1 MMNRRC
7 LVLLTFVMMSACAS
21 TDRGRPAADM
31 EAEDPAVL
39 RLVEA
44 ATRAERA
51 LLALAHAR
59 EGGEMN
65 VSPPRVVP
73 EELLQ
78 KVSVDWIGPLESLAA
93 DMAER
98 AGYCFTESGPPP
110 VRPLMVMVRAN
121 GTPFILV
128 LRDAG
133 LQVGDTARLVVDAR
147 TREIRVERT
156 RAVGDDV

>member
-1 MMNRRC
+1 MDLRC
-7 LVLLTFVMMSACAS
+7 LVLLVLVLMSSCSA
-21 TDRGRPAADM
+21 TDHGNTVTDVAT
-31 EAEDPAVL
+31 EDPAVL

-59 EGGEMN
+59 DGGEMN

-78 KVSVDWIGPLESLAA
+78 KVTVDWIGPLEPLAA

-98 AGYCFTESGPPP
+98 AGYRFTESGPPP
-110 VRPLMVMVRAN
+110 VSPRMVTIHAPEAPLV
-121 GTPFILV
+121 LV

-133 LQVGDTARLVVDAR
+133 LQAGDTARLVVDAR
-147 TREIRVERT
+147 AREVRVERT
-156 RAVGDDV
+156 RAGGDDV

>member
-1 MMNRRC
+1 MGLRC
-7 LVLLTFVMMSACAS
+7 LVLLALVLTSACSAMDHGG
-21 TDRGRPAADM
+21 TVKDV
-31 EAEDPAVL
+31 ETEDPAVL

-44 ATRAERA
+44 ATRAEGA
-51 LLALAHAR
+51 LLSLAHDR

-78 KVSVDWIGPLESLAA
+78 KVHVDWIGPLEPLAA

-98 AGYCFTESGPPP
+98 AGYRFAESGPPP
-110 VRPLMVMVRAN
+110 VRPLMVTIHARGV
-121 GTPFILV
+121 PLVLV

-133 LQVGDTARLVVDAR
+133 LQAGDSARLVVDAR
-147 TREIRVERT
+147 AREIRVERA
-156 RAVGDDV
+156 RAGGDDV

>member
-1 MMNRRC
+1 MGRRC
-7 LVLLTFVMMSACAS
+7 LVLLALVLTSACSAMDHGG
-21 TDRGRPAADM
+21 TVKDA
-31 EAEDPAVL
+31 ETEDPAVL

-51 LLALAHAR
+51 LLVLAHDR

-78 KVSVDWIGPLESLAA
+78 KVRVDWIGPLEPLAA

-98 AGYCFTESGPPP
+98 AGYRFAESGPPP
-110 VRPLMVMVRAN
+110 VRPLMVTIHARGV
-121 GTPFILV
+121 PLVLV

-133 LQVGDTARLVVDAR
+133 LQAGNTARLVVDAR
-147 TREIRVERT
+147 AREIRVER
-156 RAVGDDV
+156 GDDV

>member
-1 MMNRRC
+1 MGLRS
-7 LVLLTFVMMSACAS
+7 LVLVALAMTPACTAI
-21 TDRGRPAADM
+21 DHGGPAAHV
-31 EAEDPAVL
+31 ETGDPAVL

-59 EGGEMN
+59 DGGVTN

-78 KVSVDWIGPLESLAA
+78 KVSVDWIGPLETLAA

-98 AGYCFTESGPPP
+98 AGYRFSESGPPS
-110 VRPLMVMVRAN
+110 VTPLMVTIHAS
-121 GTPFILV
+121 GTPLVLV

-133 LQVGDTARLVVDAR
+133 LQAGDAARLVVDAR
-147 TREIRVERT
+147 NREIRVERA
-156 RAVGDDV
+156 RPGGDSV